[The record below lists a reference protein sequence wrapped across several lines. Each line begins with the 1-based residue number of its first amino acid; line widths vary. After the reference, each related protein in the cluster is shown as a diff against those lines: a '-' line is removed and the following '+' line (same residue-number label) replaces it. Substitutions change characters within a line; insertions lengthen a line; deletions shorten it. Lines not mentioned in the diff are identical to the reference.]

1 MIEMQQTVST
11 EASAT
16 AVFDYLSDF
25 TNAEQW
31 DPNAVAVKT
40 LSGDGRVGT
49 RYRVE
54 SKFAGRTTTLDYEL
68 TDVEPHSLI
77 RLRGEKK
84 SITAVDTI
92 TVVEAG
98 DRTEVTYAVAFDF
111 HGALGLLEPLLRFA
125 VRRLF
130 TDGAEGLSREL
141 DRLAH

>member
-1 MIEMQQTVST
+1 MIEMQRTVST

-31 DPNAVAVKT
+31 DPNAVAVKS

-68 TDVEPHSLI
+68 TDLKPHSLI

-92 TVVEAG
+92 TVTEG
-98 DRTEVTYAVAFDF
+98 RGRTDVTYAVAFDF
-111 HGALGLLEPLLRFA
+111 NGVLGLFEPLLRFA

-130 TDGAEGLSREL
+130 SDGAEGLTREL
-141 DRLAH
+141 DRLTH